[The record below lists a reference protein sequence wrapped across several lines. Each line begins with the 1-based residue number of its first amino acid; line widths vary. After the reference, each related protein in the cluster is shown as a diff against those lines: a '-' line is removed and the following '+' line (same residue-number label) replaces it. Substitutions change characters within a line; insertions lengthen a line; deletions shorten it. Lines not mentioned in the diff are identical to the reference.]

1 MAPEQGKRKT
11 TQSSNVR
18 GTKSSSTPPSSASK
32 GQGGVQAE
40 SRKGAMSTLKPVDSN
55 NSVPKEQYHGRPLE
69 AASILTHPRLQQ
81 ATGLHPRK
89 LSWWRGVRPPKD
101 ELIRLQWAM
110 SLPDRYPAKR
120 PRGNF

>member
-11 TQSSNVR
+11 AQSSNIR
-18 GTKSSSTPPSSASK
+18 ITKDSSTSSSSSK
-32 GQGGVQAE
+32 GKDGVQAE
-40 SRKGAMSTLKPVDSN
+40 PRRGAASRLKLVDSY
-55 NSVPKEQYHGRPLE
+55 NSIPKEQRHGRPLE
-69 AASILTHPRLQQ
+69 AANILTHPRLQQ

-89 LSWWRGVRPPKD
+89 LSWWSGLRPPKD

-120 PRGNF
+120 PKGNF